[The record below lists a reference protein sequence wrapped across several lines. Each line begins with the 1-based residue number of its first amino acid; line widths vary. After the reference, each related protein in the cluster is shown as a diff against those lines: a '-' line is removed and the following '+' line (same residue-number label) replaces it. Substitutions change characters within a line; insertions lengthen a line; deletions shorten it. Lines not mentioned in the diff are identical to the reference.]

1 MNFQDQ
7 DDLDAWLVEVEL
19 ASQKIK
25 DLAQGKVKV
34 EDFDRKEK
42 ERLRK
47 KEEEKRKK
55 ELEDERLRMEE
66 YERKKQGRKGKGI
79 ENNYLSFC
87 KFCFWEYELPT
98 PQCIRCNKD
107 TISYDQRMEE
117 LKGKVDDYKKHKV
130 KRDERKKKWELWKKT
145 QSMLWKK
152 TSTNY
157 SKWDY
162 YTSESDSEPENSEPV
177 VPKDDPNFKALE
189 MDIEQRKKKR
199 ANDRIIAEGFKQKV
213 IKQIYFTRLIFQLI
227 QIKKGNEAM
236 AKEDYKQA
244 VEMYTQGLDNMKDIK
259 ALWTNR
265 ALAYIKLKK
274 YSKAIEDCT
283 RILDY
288 CECFEEGYTKSRDS
302 AFKAFLRRSYARKEK
317 KDYKQSL
324 EDILEAL
331 KLYPNDKAALDLK
344 SELEF
349 IQKHKEQASKL
360 LPKYEFEV
368 LNPKSESQQKNQ
380 ADGNNVENQNKDDED
395 EEGNN
400 EEERKVEINVDQKQ
414 ENSKVPLSEKQTNH
428 HELNEVVKDQQQ
440 VQEQQQKQADGQ
452 DKTQEQKAKDQ
463 DQTQQN
469 GSQSEQKQV
478 KTETQPEQNN
488 NKENVQTENQNK
500 EESDQ
505 KKTAQK
511 VDRNRNY
518 KKCVDYFMA
527 KEASEIDDEDLKE
540 IVEHIAR
547 NNEAKI
553 YFFEK
558 KATARIENLLKQKKQ
573 CYLLANTLIDDNIL
587 YQTQFLKNECHLLIQ
602 SRVQE
607 LLSNQ
612 TSANYSEIEDAFE
625 VLNTLSTLEQS
636 RNKLSSDKKTIEFV
650 KNMWEP
656 LVKIYQKEPYITSNY
671 LIFVSNMCYGQTTVK
686 KNLVTDLNKILND
699 LNNIIQNDKKKFSFE
714 QLRENCYNLIA
725 NLLTEESVRLLFSQ
739 DKYTQVLETV
749 IMRITYYDLA
759 SNPKY
764 LKSAE
769 AALALLVNISFQA
782 NPQMQIILKR
792 LCTDLIIIGRF
803 FKLNWR
809 NQQYF
814 EIYNR
819 SLQILAKLD
828 YTDSKLAERL
838 FELQDMFENEKFAGH
853 LIRLYA
859 NITTN
864 PSQVSILKESKKVD
878 FKNLSKILKKYMQQ
892 DEETKFCNS
901 CNLASYIN
909 EFIPDLLIE
918 YKETIPRLISVCKEK
933 TGNLRKNAAIF
944 LAKLAKNQQNLE
956 VIRSLHGIE
965 ILHSIT
971 SLVVQK

>member
-7 DDLDAWLVEVEL
+7 EDLDAWLVEVEL
-19 ASQKIK
+19 ASQKVK
-25 DLAQGKVKV
+25 ELAQGKVKV

-47 KEEEKRKK
+47 KAEEKLKK
-55 ELEDERLRMEE
+55 ELEEERLRMEE

-199 ANDRIIAEGFKQKV
+199 ANDRIIAEGFKQK
-213 IKQIYFTRLIFQLI
+213 
-227 QIKKGNEAM
+227 GNEAM
-236 AKEDYKQA
+236 AKEDYKYA

-317 KDYKQSL
+317 KDYKQAL
-324 EDILEAL
+324 DDIVEAL
-331 KLYPNDKAALDLK
+331 KLYPSDKAALDLK

-368 LNPKSESQQKNQ
+368 LNPQSENQQKNQ
-380 ADGNNVENQNKDDED
+380 AEEKIEENLSQDNED
-395 EEGNN
+395 EEGQDD
-400 EEERKVEINVDQKQ
+400 EERKAESKVDQKQ
-414 ENSKVPLSEKQTNH
+414 ENQKAPLSEKQTNQ
-428 HELNEVVKDQQQ
+428 HELNEIVKDSKPN
-440 VQEQQQKQADGQ
+440 QESLLKSVDGQ
-452 DKTQEQKAKDQ
+452 DKTQDQNAKIQEQNQ
-463 DQTQQN
+463 DETQQN
-469 GSQSEQKQV
+469 GCQSEQKQI
-478 KTETQPEQNN
+478 KAETQPELNN
-488 NKENVQTENQNK
+488 NKENFQTENQNK
-500 EESDQ
+500 DDLKKPEQ
-505 KKTAQK
+505 KI
-511 VDRNRNY
+511 DRNRNY

-527 KEASEIDDEDLKE
+527 KEASEIEDDDLKE

-558 KATARIENLLKQKKQ
+558 KATARIENLLKLKKQ

-607 LLSNQ
+607 LLNENQ
-612 TSANYSEIEDAFE
+612 NQASVNYSEIEDAFE

-699 LNNIIQNDKKKFSFE
+699 LNNIMSNDKKKFSFE

-782 NPQMQIILKR
+782 IPSTQTILKR

-864 PSQVSILKESKKVD
+864 PSQVSILKNSKKVD
-878 FKNLSKILKKYMQQ
+878 FKNLSTILKKYMHQ

-909 EFIPDLLIE
+909 EFLPDLLIE
-918 YKETIPRLISVCKEK
+918 YKETIPRLITVCKEK

>member
-1 MNFQDQ
+1 MNIQDQ

-55 ELEDERLRMEE
+55 EQEEERLRMEE
-66 YERKKQGRKGKGI
+66 YERKKQGRKGKGV

-107 TISYDQRMEE
+107 TITYDQRMEE

-199 ANDRIIAEGFKQKV
+199 ANDRIIAEGYKQK
-213 IKQIYFTRLIFQLI
+213 
-227 QIKKGNEAM
+227 GNDAM

-244 VEMYTQGLDNMKDIK
+244 VEMYSLGLDSMKDIK

-317 KDYKQSL
+317 KDYKQAL
-324 EDILEAL
+324 DDILEAL

-344 SELEF
+344 TELEF

-360 LPKYEFEV
+360 LPKHEFEV
-368 LNPKSESQQKNQ
+368 LNPQSENQQKNQ
-380 ADGNNVENQNKDDED
+380 AEVQNAENKKQENEDED
-395 EEGNN
+395 EEDQDL
-400 EEERKVEINVDQKQ
+400 EERKVENRTDQKQ
-414 ENSKVPLSEKQTNH
+414 AKVPLSEKQTNQ
-428 HELNEVVKDQQQ
+428 HELNEVVKDQKES
-440 VQEQQQKQADGQ
+440 VELQQKPVDEQ
-452 DKTQEQKAKDQ
+452 DKTLDQKAKLQ
-463 DQTQQN
+463 EQNIDQTQQN
-469 GSQSEQKQV
+469 GCQSEQKQV
-478 KTETQPEQNN
+478 KTESQPEQNN
-488 NKENVQTENQNK
+488 NKENIQTENQNK
-500 EESDQ
+500 DEGDI
-505 KKTAQK
+505 KKRAQK

-527 KEASEIDDEDLKE
+527 KDASEIDDDDLKE

-558 KATARIENLLKQKKQ
+558 KATARIENLLKLKKQ

-607 LLSNQ
+607 LLSENQ
-612 TSANYSEIEDAFE
+612 NQASGNYSEIEDAFE
-625 VLNTLSTLEQS
+625 VLNTLSTLEQT

-686 KNLVTDLNKILND
+686 KNLITDLNKILND
-699 LNNIIQNDKKKFSFE
+699 LNNIMQNEKKKFSFE
-714 QLRENCYNLIA
+714 SLRENCYNLIA

-759 SNPKY
+759 QNPKY

-782 NPQMQIILKR
+782 TPQMQVILKR

-814 EIYNR
+814 EVYNR

-864 PSQVSILKESKKVD
+864 PSQVAILKDSKKVD
-878 FKNLSKILKKYMQQ
+878 FKNLSKILKKYMNQ

-909 EFIPDLLIE
+909 EFVPDLLIE
-918 YKETIPRLISVCKEK
+918 YKETIPRLITVCKEK